1 MSPSPVPEIDP
12 VLCAAAELFEKRG
25 YDDVSVEMV
34 AERAGVGRSTAF
46 ARYLSKQGILIG
58 IVQTFLYQFPLYL
71 AQLELSPPPSPA
83 ERSRPPRLVPKGAA
97 RRIQTPP
104 PLPPAVAA
112 AEPGP
117 ARLMSAL
124 EEFCRQWGPLARV
137 ALAARD
143 LPWVRRA
150 LGTQPCLFQN
160 AIRLYLGPGA
170 GSRTLC
176 SIATDM
182 LKHACAAGGNGTGA
196 GNGNGH
202 STTIDPGERA
212 YLIELLSVVCK
223 HQPNA
228 TAGLQDA
235 AATAASLR
243 ATPPPI

>member
-1 MSPSPVPEIDP
+1 
-12 VLCAAAELFEKRG
+12 
-25 YDDVSVEMV
+25 
-34 AERAGVGRSTAF
+34 
-46 ARYLSKQGILIG
+46 
-58 IVQTFLYQFPLYL
+58 
-71 AQLELSPPPSPA
+71 
-83 ERSRPPRLVPKGAA
+83 
-97 RRIQTPP
+97 
-104 PLPPAVAA
+104 VAA

-124 EEFCRQWGPLARV
+124 EEFCRLWGPLARV

-170 GSRTLC
+170 GRRTLC

-182 LKHACAAGGNGTGA
+182 LKHACAAGGNGHGA

-202 STTIDPGERA
+202 STAVDPGERA

-223 HQPNA
+223 HQPIA
-228 TAGLQDA
+228 TAGRQDA
-235 AATAASLR
+235 VATAASLR
-243 ATPPPI
+243 ATPPAARPRSPGRCSSPRSPCASIRPFANPGKERRARCTTRPASPARSCCPSPPTAS

>member
-83 ERSRPPRLVPKGAA
+83 ERARPPRLLPKAG
-97 RRIQTPP
+97 RRMQTPP

-117 ARLMSAL
+117 ARLLSAL

-170 GSRTLC
+170 GNRTLC

-182 LKHACAAGGNGTGA
+182 LKHACAAGANGNGN

-202 STTIDPGERA
+202 SAVIDPGERA

-223 HQPNA
+223 HQP
-228 TAGLQDA
+228 TAGPQA
-235 AATAASLR
+235 EATGLGPSLR
-243 ATPPPI
+243 ATPPPV